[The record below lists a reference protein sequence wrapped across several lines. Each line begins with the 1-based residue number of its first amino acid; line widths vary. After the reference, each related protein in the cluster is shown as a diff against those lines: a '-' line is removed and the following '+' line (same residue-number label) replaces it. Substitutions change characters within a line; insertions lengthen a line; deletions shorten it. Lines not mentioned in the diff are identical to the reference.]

1 MPQSLGVALT
11 FSDASDIEL
20 IDSLRSGNKAALAA
34 LYDRYGNLVYT
45 VILRI
50 LKRATDAEDLTQEI
64 FLNLQDKEKFD
75 PNRAALSTY
84 LCVMARSRALNL
96 LDRDSSYQRSLQK
109 LRRLFPERTTLT
121 PLEKAS
127 QDEQQTT
134 LKQALATLPEQHRK
148 ILEMNF
154 YQGHSHSKIAEAL
167 NLPLGT
173 VKSQARKGLVELR
186 KQLGEAVQ

>member
-1 MPQSLGVALT
+1 MT
-11 FSDASDIEL
+11 FSDVSDVEL
-20 IDSLRSGNKAALAA
+20 INRLRSGNQAALAT

-64 FLNLQDKEKFD
+64 FLNLQDKENYTPD
-75 PNRAALSTY
+75 RAALSTY
-84 LCVMARSRALNL
+84 LCMMARSRALNV
-96 LDRDSSYQRSLQK
+96 LDREGSYQRSLQK
-109 LRRLFPERTTLT
+109 LKRLLLQRTTLT

-127 QDEQQTT
+127 QDEQQAT
-134 LKQALATLPEQHRK
+134 LRRALATLPEQHRK
-148 ILEMNF
+148 IIEMNF
-154 YQGHSHSKIAEAL
+154 YQGHSHANIAAAL

-173 VKSQARKGLVELR
+173 VKSQARKSLIELR